1 MSNRLRGGPG
11 ALLQLLVLVWSGL
24 VAVALWLW
32 WLLKLLKPYLEVLL
46 SFVKLAEGVQDLRSN
61 SRRGKR

>member
-1 MSNRLRGGPG
+1 MSNRLRGGLG
-11 ALLQLLVLVWSGL
+11 AAWSGL
-24 VAVALWLW
+24 VAAALWLW